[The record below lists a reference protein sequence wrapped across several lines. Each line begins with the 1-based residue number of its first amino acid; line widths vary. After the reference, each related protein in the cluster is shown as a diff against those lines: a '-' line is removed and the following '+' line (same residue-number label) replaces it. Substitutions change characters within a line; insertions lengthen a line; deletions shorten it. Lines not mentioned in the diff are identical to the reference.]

1 MVYEY
6 NNKILTL
13 KAISDIYVYL
23 TDIATDS
30 VQRVFITEVEKL
42 KKIDF
47 CYWNYEMK
55 KLI

>member
-6 NNKILTL
+6 NNRILTL

-30 VQRVFITEVEKL
+30 VKRVFITEIEKL
-42 KKIDF
+42 RKIDF
-47 CYWNYEMK
+47 
-55 KLI
+55 IA

>member
-23 TDIATDS
+23 TDVTTDS
-30 VQRVFITEVEKL
+30 VQRVFITEVDKL

-47 CYWNYEMK
+47 CY
-55 KLI
+55 

>member
-30 VQRVFITEVEKL
+30 VKRIFITEVEKL

-47 CYWNYEMK
+47 CYWNYEMR